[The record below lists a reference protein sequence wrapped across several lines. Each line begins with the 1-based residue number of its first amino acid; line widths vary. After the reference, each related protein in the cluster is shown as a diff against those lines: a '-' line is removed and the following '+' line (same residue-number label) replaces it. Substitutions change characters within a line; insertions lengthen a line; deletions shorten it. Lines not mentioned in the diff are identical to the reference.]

1 MSIEALSMVMNHSK
15 AAGSAKLVLLGIA
28 NHLGPDAHE
37 GAWPSQ
43 RRLAD
48 YANMSERGVQKCV
61 DKLVALGELSV
72 QVASGHSRSQYKPNL
87 YWVTV
92 KCSDDCDRSM
102 GHRRV
107 EPQYGQGRTPVPSG
121 ANPSTDRVEPQFVLT
136 VIEPEVKPS
145 ENLNQEIVSH
155 TGELFDKFWATYP
168 NSNDKPRARREF
180 DKAIKRVGFD
190 TILAGAVKYR
200 DDPNRSAEYTK
211 HPSTWLHNDSWDNP
225 LLPAPAVKGRKLTN
239 AEEGALLAQRERGLE
254 QAALE
259 QGDTA
264 AGKQLEAD
272 VTNMF
277 RSI

>member
-1 MSIEALSMVMNHSK
+1 MDKLSSENKFAIIPEWVIELDVSHTAFRLY
-15 AAGSAKLVLLGIA
+15 AVLA
-28 NHLGPDAHE
+28 RYADNVTHQAF
-37 GAWPSQ
+37 PSLETLAD
-43 RRLAD
+43 RLACSEKTVRRAIED
-48 YANMSERGVQKCV
+48 LVRHGAIKKHNRGRYNSNLYTVMASEPEGTKMSVEGTEMSSE
-61 DKLVALGELSV
+61 GTNLSSRWDTNV
-72 QVASGHSRSQYKPNL
+72 QVTRTTELEPLN
-87 YWVTV
+87 
-92 KCSDDCDRSM
+92 
-102 GHRRV
+102 V
-107 EPQYGQGRTPVPSG
+107 EP
-121 ANPSTDRVEPQFVLT
+121 
-136 VIEPEVKPS
+136 
-145 ENLNQEIVSH
+145 LNDKTAIVSH

-225 LLPAPAVKGRKLTN
+225 LLPAPAVRGRKLTN

-272 VTNMF
+272 VANMF

>member
-92 KCSDDCDRSM
+92 ECSDDCDRSM

-121 ANPSTDRVEPQFVLT
+121 ANPSTVRVEPQFVLT

-180 DKAIKRVGFD
+180 DKAIKRVGFEK
-190 TILAGAVKYR
+190 ILAGAVKYR

-225 LLPAPAVKGRKLTN
+225 LLPAPVVKGRKLTN

-259 QGDTA
+259 QGYTA
-264 AGKQLEAD
+264 AGQLEAD
-272 VTNMF
+272 VANMF